1 MQLLVEMGVG
11 QGNSLGSPRDL
22 RFRQFPEVNMN
33 EMPSSEN
40 VEASE
45 NTSNSQT
52 GPLVDSQGHQPNY
65 KTVDLKFILSKIIQG
80 QR

>member
-1 MQLLVEMGVG
+1 MERVRNREIGSGMDRDRRARRINMQLLVEMGVG
-11 QGNSLGSPRDL
+11 WGNSLGSPRDL

-52 GPLVDSQGHQPNY
+52 VHLVDS
-65 KTVDLKFILSKIIQG
+65 
-80 QR
+80 